1 MVYRNQGYTAIRVS
15 THAIEYAI
23 QNYSVLS
30 DAVAYTYQQEGHS
43 FYVLT
48 FPTAGKT
55 WVYDV
60 ATQMWHERA
69 GFYNGNFT
77 RHRSNCQMSFNNEI
91 IVGDYENGNIYSL
104 DLDVYDDNV
113 GVQKW
118 LRSWRALPTDA
129 NNLKRTVQHAL
140 QLDAETGVGL
150 NLYPANETA
159 EYITT
164 QTGFRLTTGPAGELL
179 TEASDIL
186 VTESGDGLDLDYDL
200 LVTNVHAAAPGYI
213 PQVML
218 RWSDDGGHT
227 WSNEHWAS
235 MGKLGA
241 YATRTLWRRLGMTV
255 KLRDRVY
262 EISGTDPV
270 KISIMAAEL
279 HLAPTRS

>member
-1 MVYRNQGYTAIRVS
+1 MVYRNQGYTAIRIS

-23 QNYSVLS
+23 QNYAVLT
-30 DAVAYTYQQEGHS
+30 DAIAYTYQQEGHS

-69 GFYNGNFT
+69 GFYNGEFT
-77 RHRSNCQMSFNNEI
+77 RHRSNCQMNFNHEI
-91 IVGDYENGNIYSL
+91 IVGDYENNNIYAL
-104 DLDVYDDNV
+104 DLDVYDDSV

-129 NNLKRTVQHAL
+129 NNLNRTAQHTL

-150 NLYPANETA
+150 NLYPENLTREN
-159 EYITT
+159 ITT
-164 QTGFRLTTGPAGELL
+164 QAGLRLATSPTGFLL
-179 TEASDIL
+179 TEAGDIL
-186 VTESGDGLDLDYDL
+186 VTESDDTIGLDYNL
-200 LVTNVHAAAPGYI
+200 LVTSLHPASAGYI

-227 WSNEHWAS
+227 WSSEHWTS
-235 MGKLGA
+235 MGKLGE
-241 YATRTLWRRLGMTV
+241 YATRTFWRRLGMTV

-270 KISIMAAEL
+270 KIAIMAAEL
-279 HLAPTRS
+279 HLSPTRS